1 MDTRRKAIIYVL
13 MSCGVIAGFC
23 SIVRIVVS
31 TVLFNSGDFTYTET
45 AGTYLAVTEEAA
57 SIVLAC
63 LPTLM
68 PLVQI
73 ARGKSVG
80 GNSSAYA
87 RSRPTK
93 TSFSKQKV
101 NTAAGHT
108 SYEMNTLVTAGPAAE
123 RFEGRYGSDEDLVPG
138 IEKVTRIDV
147 KKENVKDLNM
157 L

>member
-1 MDTRRKAIIYVL
+1 MDVRRKAVIYAL
-13 MSCGVIAGFC
+13 MSCGVVTGFC
-23 SIVRIVVS
+23 SIARIVVS
-31 TVLFNSGDFTYTET
+31 SVLVNSGDFTYVET
-45 AGTYLAVTEEAA
+45 AGTYLAVVEEAA

-73 ARGKSVG
+73 ARGKSISG
-80 GNSSAYA
+80 IDSGYK
-87 RSRPTK
+87 RSWPTK
-93 TSFSKQKV
+93 TSISEQTV
-101 NTAAGHT
+101 HTAAGNT
-108 SYEMNTLVTAGPAAE
+108 PYEMNTFVTAGPATE
-123 RFEGRYGSDEDLVPG
+123 RLEGRYGSDVDLVPG